1 MRVYLPI
8 GVDHL
13 QALAAGLTIEVEGYL
28 PASTDEEDEL
38 AALETAAE
46 EGRVVAVAETVDPDG
61 PITLDQVEALHAATD
76 DSGDLAWFGTQEI
89 TAVIELVQ
97 GS

>member
-8 GVDHL
+8 GADHL
-13 QALAAGLTIEVEGYL
+13 RRLAAGHSIDVEGYL

-61 PITLDQVEALHAATD
+61 PITLDLVEALHVSID

-89 TAVIELVQ
+89 AAVIAVVQ
-97 GS
+97 GD

>member
-1 MRVYLPI
+1 MRIYLPI
-8 GVDHL
+8 EADHL
-13 QALAAGLTIEVEGYL
+13 QQLAAGRAVEVEGYL
-28 PASTDEEDEL
+28 PSSTDEEDEL

-46 EGRVVAVAETVDPDG
+46 QGRIVAVAETTDPDG
-61 PITLDQVEALHAATD
+61 PITLDLVEALHVAVD

-89 TAVIELVQ
+89 AAVIELVQ

>member
-8 GVDHL
+8 GADHL
-13 QALAAGLTIEVEGYL
+13 QSLVEGHAIEVEGYL
-28 PASTDEEDEL
+28 PESTDEEDEL

-46 EGRVVAVAETVDPDG
+46 DAPVVAVAETTDPDG
-61 PITLDQVEALHAATD
+61 PITLDQVEALHVATD

-89 TAVIELVQ
+89 AAVIELIQ
-97 GS
+97 G